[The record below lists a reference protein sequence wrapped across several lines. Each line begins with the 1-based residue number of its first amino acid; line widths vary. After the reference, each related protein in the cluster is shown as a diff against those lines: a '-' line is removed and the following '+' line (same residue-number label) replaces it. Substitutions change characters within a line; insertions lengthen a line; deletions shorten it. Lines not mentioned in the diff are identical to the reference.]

1 MADLARQVGERIR
14 AIRKVRRW
22 TQEELASRAGLHY
35 TYVGAVER
43 GEKNLTLKSLHRLA
57 GTLGIPMPDLL
68 KEAAHVREPAATYG
82 SREPC
87 EFEMLLQRYP
97 PRVKRQALELLQTA
111 LKLSRK

>member
-43 GEKNLTLKSLHRLA
+43 GEKNLTRKSLQRLA

-68 KEAAHVREPAATYG
+68 KEAAHVRALASTYS

-87 EFEMLLQRYP
+87 EFETLLKRYP
-97 PRVKRQALELLQTA
+97 LPVRRRALDLLRLA
-111 LKLSRK
+111 LRIR